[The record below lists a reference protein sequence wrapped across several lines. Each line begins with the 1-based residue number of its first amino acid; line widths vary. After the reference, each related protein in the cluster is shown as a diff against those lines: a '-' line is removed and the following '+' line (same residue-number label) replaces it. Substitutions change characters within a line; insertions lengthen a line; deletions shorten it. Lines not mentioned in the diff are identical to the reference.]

1 MPELAER
8 QTGTLLI
15 RNELNELEK
24 HLAKIEKRLDV
35 LQDLKYKVK
44 ELMISEGEVSKAIDE
59 FTAKIQEDMA
69 RFNGV
74 VSELEKSVKRLNDGE
89 QAKTRSKVDQEQEEN
104 FRRRYE
110 KEMRLEEMRMEMR
123 KKYVDSEGKKS
134 ASESNKVKLPKLVI
148 LEIDKQDI
156 SPVTKFSYLNGFLF
170 PQVRKLIDGL
180 PFTPEGYSRAKSIL
194 VSTYNKP
201 TVVANAHI
209 KCITSLPIITGT
221 HPNRVHEF
229 YEKLIV
235 STQALDAMNKLKDIN
250 GYVKITL
257 DKLPG
262 SRADLVRLDDDWQDW
277 RFTQLVEA
285 LRKWTERN
293 PKIFVSPDENLKRDK
308 MYHTRENEHKSP
320 VCVYCDKEG
329 HKSSEC
335 KTVAKVSANIN
346 RRLILS
352 QKSLCF
358 NCTDSKHRASEC

>member
-1 MPELAER
+1 MAAEILNETRNLINTQIKMPELAER

-24 HLAKIEKRLDV
+24 HMAKIEKRLDV

-194 VSTYNKP
+194 VSTYGKP

-235 STQALDAMNKLKDIN
+235 SIVLRLLIPRISLRILMGTSKL
-250 GYVKITL
+250 
-257 DKLPG
+257 
-262 SRADLVRLDDDWQDW
+262 R
-277 RFTQLVEA
+277 
-285 LRKWTERN
+285 
-293 PKIFVSPDENLKRDK
+293 
-308 MYHTRENEHKSP
+308 
-320 VCVYCDKEG
+320 
-329 HKSSEC
+329 
-335 KTVAKVSANIN
+335 
-346 RRLILS
+346 
-352 QKSLCF
+352 
-358 NCTDSKHRASEC
+358 

>member
-110 KEMRLEEMRMEMR
+110 KEMCLEEMRMEMR

-148 LEIDKQDI
+148 
-156 SPVTKFSYLNGFLF
+156 SKF
-170 PQVRKLIDGL
+170 K
-180 PFTPEGYSRAKSIL
+180 
-194 VSTYNKP
+194 
-201 TVVANAHI
+201 
-209 KCITSLPIITGT
+209 GT
-221 HPNRVHEF
+221 
-229 YEKLIV
+229 
-235 STQALDAMNKLKDIN
+235 ALDWFRIWNQFET
-250 GYVKITL
+250 GYQ
-257 DKLPG
+257 
-262 SRADLVRLDDDWQDW
+262 SC
-277 RFTQLVEA
+277 
-285 LRKWTERN
+285 N
-293 PKIFVSPDENLKRDK
+293 
-308 MYHTRENEHKSP
+308 
-320 VCVYCDKEG
+320 
-329 HKSSEC
+329 
-335 KTVAKVSANIN
+335 
-346 RRLILS
+346 
-352 QKSLCF
+352 
-358 NCTDSKHRASEC
+358 